1 MTKLKS
7 HIRENLDKEY
17 VDLLESDAIV
27 KISKQFPGA
36 RVICLQKI

>member
-7 HIRENLDKEY
+7 HIRNSLETEY
-17 VDLLESDAIV
+17 VDLLESEPIV
-27 KISKQFPGA
+27 TLAKAFPGA

>member
-7 HIRENLDKEY
+7 HIRNSLEPEY
-17 VDLLESDAIV
+17 VDLLESEPIV
-27 KISKQFPGA
+27 TLAKAFPGA